1 MHGGGSKDGA
11 VLRNATHAGLVCLG
25 KTHLSEIAFS
35 GLGLNPITA
44 TSPCVNDEDAVAGG
58 SSSGAAASVAYGLA
72 AVGIGSDTG
81 GSVRIPS
88 AWNDLAGLKT
98 SHGRLSLDGVVPL
111 CLTFDTVGPLCRSV
125 ADNALVLAALEG
137 KQAAD
142 LNATTLDGMHFA
154 VLETVAMDDV
164 RDAPRAAFQSTKER
178 LIAAGA
184 EITTIEI
191 PEIAE
196 AFGFAGPL
204 FTADSYAWWRPL
216 VDANPEKMFPQIYDR
231 IRAGAD
237 VMAADYIVF
246 WHRLR
251 EIRSVYA
258 EKVAQF
264 DAVIMPSSPI
274 IPPNAQRLLDE
285 EAYYVTE
292 NLLALRNTR
301 VANLMDVPSITL
313 PTGVPSCG
321 VMLNGHNMCEERLL
335 RVAAAAEAALA

>member
-1 MHGGGSKDGA
+1 
-11 VLRNATHAGLVCLG
+11 
-25 KTHLSEIAFS
+25 
-35 GLGLNPITA
+35 
-44 TSPCVNDEDAVAGG
+44 
-58 SSSGAAASVAYGLA
+58 
-72 AVGIGSDTG
+72 
-81 GSVRIPS
+81 
-88 AWNDLAGLKT
+88 
-98 SHGRLSLDGVVPL
+98 
-111 CLTFDTVGPLCRSV
+111 
-125 ADNALVLAALEG
+125 
-137 KQAAD
+137 
-142 LNATTLDGMHFA
+142 
-154 VLETVAMDDV
+154 
-164 RDAPRAAFQSTKER
+164 
-178 LIAAGA
+178 
-184 EITTIEI
+184 
-191 PEIAE
+191 
-196 AFGFAGPL
+196 
-204 FTADSYAWWRPL
+204 L